1 MPANTNTGL
10 GNVVTRQRLA
20 FICLGVSGG
29 LIIASIFI
37 STWMARREH
46 ERLVCRMAG
55 GHLMELARDD
65 LCLSTDGRILR

>member
-1 MPANTNTGL
+1 MTTSTNTGPR
-10 GNVVTRQRLA
+10 NVVTRQRLA
-20 FICLGVSGG
+20 VICLGVSGG
-29 LIIASIFI
+29 LVVAFIFI
-37 STWMARREH
+37 SIWVARREH